1 MPRLTEM
8 FTGFLIAML
17 VVAGVGT
24 LVGGSIAFAKQR
36 KALASQTGAK
46 QLTDGNGANLLERT
60 IKDLRVG
67 DVLQYGSKDW
77 LVEGVVEYDEDG
89 HQWLAGHMMDGKDNR
104 WIIVGMERLGPMK
117 IRLVEVDSESDLDA
131 YPPEIMISGGVRHN
145 LQRRG
150 TASARFVGEIG
161 RLIGALKK
169 SGATV
174 ERCRWWR
181 YEGPGDETLIVEQW
195 GGEYRVLRG
204 TRLVDGMVELIPGS

>member
-1 MPRLTEM
+1 M

-24 LVGGSIAFAKQR
+24 MVGGTVAYARQR
-36 KALASQTGAK
+36 KALAHQNGAK
-46 QLTDGNGANLLERT
+46 QLTSGNGPHLLERS

-67 DVLQYGSKDW
+67 DVIQYGSKDW
-77 LVEGVVEYDEDG
+77 VVEGVVEYDEDG
-89 HQWLAGHMMDGKDNR
+89 HRWLAGRMMDGKDYR
-104 WIIVGMERLGPMK
+104 WVVVGMERLGPMK
-117 IRLVEVDSESDLDA
+117 IRLLQVDTESDLNG
-131 YPPEIMISGGVRHN
+131 YPPEIMIQNDVRHE

-161 RLIGALKK
+161 PLIGALKK

-195 GGEYRVLRG
+195 GGEYRVLYG
-204 TRLVDGMVELIPGS
+204 TRLVDGMIELIPGS

>member
-1 MPRLTEM
+1 M

-24 LVGGSIAFAKQR
+24 IIGGSVAFARQR
-36 KALASQTGAK
+36 RALASQDGPK
-46 QLTDGNGANLLERT
+46 QLTDGSAPALLERT

-67 DVLQYGSKDW
+67 DVIQYGNADW

-89 HQWLAGHMMDGKDNR
+89 HRWHAARMIDGKQTR
-104 WIIVGMERLGPMK
+104 WVVVGMERLGPTK
-117 IRLVEVDSESDLDA
+117 VRLLDVDTEADVNG
-131 YPPEIMISGGVRHN
+131 YPPEVMIAGGVRYE

-150 TASARFVGEIG
+150 TASARFAGEIG
-161 RLIGALKK
+161 PLVGALKK
-169 SGATV
+169 AGNTV

-204 TRLVDGMVELIPGS
+204 NRLVDGMLELIPGS